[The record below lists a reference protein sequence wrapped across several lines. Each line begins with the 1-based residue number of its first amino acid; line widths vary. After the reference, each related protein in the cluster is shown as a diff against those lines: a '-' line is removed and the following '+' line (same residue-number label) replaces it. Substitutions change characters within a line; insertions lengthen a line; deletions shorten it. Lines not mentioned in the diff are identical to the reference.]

1 MKTNNKSI
9 FFMLKTILQR
19 YENIFFLCL
28 LEAFLFILST
38 YIPLFLIPVFLEGF
52 IQKNLDKLAYTGA
65 CLFITQFLLTICETY
80 IRNKRLLYARNMSED
95 NINKLYTKICK
106 LPYETFKDGEIR
118 TKYTSALEM
127 LYYDFDYSDMANSV
141 VEIIKDALNIAL
153 SVVLTFSVLL
163 SIPEQTSSLF
173 IAKPVVSVILF
184 VGTITALLFLNIYVL
199 NKKSEIFKKL
209 ISEHA
214 EVESKLMYLQNSI
227 IFNFSDYIS
236 YNIFNMNDMLAS
248 RFDENANAN
257 IKFFGKTRGLN
268 VFTNTINSISS
279 GVSMLFSFCILIS
292 KIYSGA
298 ISPIY
303 IITYSQIMMKLHD
316 SFFNISRTYGEIK
329 RNLPFFE
336 NIEYVMCLEEEFEK
350 ESALSY
356 NSSEKNKIIK
366 FEDVYYKY
374 PNSDAYAINGVSFEF
389 ELKGKQALIGEN
401 GSGKSTLIL
410 LMLGL
415 IKPTKGAIYLDG
427 VDINEIGVS
436 KYRDVFSY
444 SFQDTAI
451 YPICIANNIAFK
463 LNYDFEKMYNSLSIA
478 NVDEKFTEI
487 DFLTNL
493 SNNSFSGG
501 QVQKFTSA
509 RTFYKSA
516 NVYVFDE
523 PTSAMDALNE
533 DTFYRNLMSFSEP
546 VIFISHRMSSCKLCD
561 NIIVLENGTIS
572 QFGTHSKLVDYEGK
586 YKELWTAQAKTYN

>member
-9 FFMLKTILQR
+9 LFMLRTILQR

-52 IQKNLDKLAYTGA
+52 IQKDLNSLVYTGA

-106 LPYETFKDGEIR
+106 LPYETFKDGEVR

-141 VEIIKDALNIAL
+141 VEIIKDILNITL
-153 SVVLTFSVLL
+153 SVVLTFNVLL
-163 SIPEQTSSLF
+163 AIPEQTSSIF
-173 IAKPVVSVILF
+173 IAKPVVSVVLF
-184 VGTITALLFLNIYVL
+184 VGIITTLLFLNIYVL
-199 NKKSEIFKKL
+199 NKKSEILKKL
-209 ISEHA
+209 ISNHA
-214 EVESKLMYLQNSI
+214 KVESKLMYLQNNI
-227 IFNFSDYIS
+227 IFNFNDYIS

-248 RFDENANAN
+248 RFDENANEN

-292 KIYSGA
+292 KIYSKA
-298 ISPIY
+298 ISPVY
-303 IITYSQIMMKLHD
+303 IVTYSQVMIKLHD

-329 RNLPFFE
+329 RNLTFFE
-336 NIEYVMCLEEEFEK
+336 NIEYVMSLEEEFEK

-427 VDINEIGVS
+427 VDINEIGIS

-463 LNYDFEKMYNSLSIA
+463 LNYNIEKIYNSLNIA
-478 NVDEKFTEI
+478 NVDEKFTSI
-487 DFLTNL
+487 DFLTNS

-516 NVYVFDE
+516 YVYVFDE
-523 PTSAMDALNE
+523 PTSAMDSLNE
-533 DTFYRNLMSFSEP
+533 DTFYKNLMSFSKP
-546 VIFISHRMSSCKLCD
+546 VIFISHRMSSCKLCN

-572 QFGTHSKLVDYEGK
+572 QSGTHNKLVDYEGK